1 MSRRNVVTE
10 ITIETNQVLVI
21 KRRQV
26 SRLWYG
32 ECGSEA
38 EFVRLKEAN
47 AQMDETGN
55 QHALEALSGS
65 PQCTNAGEGF
75 QVTGVRSLLGAATL
89 GAATLA
95 SRLIHCLRRGS
106 KRESETPRVKGQKA
120 KGVDKT

>member
-32 ECGSEA
+32 EGGSEA

-47 AQMDETGN
+47 ALMDETGN
-55 QHALEALSGS
+55 QHALEALSAS
-65 PQCTNAGEGF
+65 PQFTNAGDGF
-75 QVTGVRSLLGAATL
+75 PVIGVRSLLGAATL

-95 SRLIHCLRRGS
+95 KRLINCLRRGS
-106 KRESETPRVKGQKA
+106 NGKA
-120 KGVDKT
+120 RPPE

>member
-1 MSRRNVVTE
+1 VSRRNVVTE

-38 EFVRLKEAN
+38 EFVRVKVAS

-55 QHALEALSGS
+55 QPALEALFGS
-65 PQCTNAGEGF
+65 PQLTNAVDGF
-75 QVTGVRSLLGAATL
+75 QVIGARSLLGAATL
-89 GAATLA
+89 GQ
-95 SRLIHCLRRGS
+95 RRS
-106 KRESETPRVKGQKA
+106 PSDSSTVSDAVANRKARPRE
-120 KGVDKT
+120 